1 MKRDKKGRFSKEEDE
16 NDFCNLN
23 LALPSFRSLLCWLII
38 IIILL
43 SWTVIF
49 ARIHIFKT
57 IFDFFE
63 NLMSIR
69 EEEEETPKKIAYFI
83 KKEHIIKKLI

>member
-16 NDFCNLN
+16 NDGYNIN

-38 IIILL
+38 IVILL
-43 SWTVIF
+43 PWTVIF
-49 ARIHIFKT
+49 ARFNIFKK
-57 IFDFFE
+57 IFGFFE
-63 NLMSIR
+63 NLMSKR
-69 EEEEETPKKIAYFI
+69 EEEETPKKMAYFI